1 MENFSQKFLNFITLK
16 KQTPLSAMWVIFF
29 VAAFIT
35 ALFWWIFPESMFDL
49 VKQSNQKAKQIPQSD
64 VFKVIVDGMFDAAET
79 AVMKIA
85 LPLAGVMTFFMG
97 LLNIGEKAGAI
108 GFLARIV
115 GPFFNRLFPEVPANH
130 PASGQMIMNFSAN
143 MLGLDNAAT
152 PFGLKA
158 MQSLQELNPQKE
170 VASNAQIMFLVLHS
184 AGPVLIP
191 LSIMAQRSIYNAADP
206 SDIFIP
212 CLIATYFATLTGLI
226 FVAIKQKINLFDKV
240 ILAWLGGITAFIVFV
255 LWYFS
260 SLPQEEV
267 TSQSK
272 IVSNFILYGFVLSFI
287 LGAVWKRVDIF
298 DAFIEGA
305 KGGFETSVKIIP
317 YLVAML
323 VAISC
328 LRNIGTLDLITG
340 GIRYVVVFLGFDTAW
355 VDALP
360 TALMHPLSGG
370 GSRAMMI
377 STMETF
383 GADSFAGRLACVFQ
397 GSSDTIFYVLALYF
411 GSVGI
416 KQTRYTLW
424 AGLTA
429 DLVSVIT
436 AIWVSYIFFG

>member
-1 MENFSQKFLNFITLK
+1 MNNFSKKFKDFISFK
-16 KQTPLSAMWVIFF
+16 NQSPLSAMWVLFF

-35 ALFWWIFPESMFDL
+35 AIIKWLNPD
-49 VKQSNQKAKQIPQSD
+49 IPQEQKNEI
-64 VFKVIVDGMFDAAET
+64 FKVIVDGMFDSAET

-97 LLNIGEKAGAI
+97 LLAVGEKAGAI
-108 GFLARIV
+108 GFLSRLI
-115 GPFFNRLFPEVPANH
+115 GPFFSRLFPEVPPNH

-158 MQSLQELNPQKE
+158 MQSLQDLNPQKE

-191 LSIMAQRSIYNAADP
+191 LSIMAQRSIYKAEDP

-212 CLIATYFATLTGLI
+212 CLIATYFATLTGLV
-226 FVAIKQKINLFDKV
+226 FVAIKQGINLFDKV
-240 ILAWLGGITAFIVFV
+240 ILSWLGGITAFIGFV

-260 SLPQEEV
+260 NLPQEEV
-267 TSQSK
+267 TAQSK
-272 IVSNFILYGFVLSFI
+272 IISNVILYGFVLAFI
-287 LGAVWKRVDIF
+287 LGAVWKKVDIF

-328 LRNIGTLDLITG
+328 LRNAGTLDMIVG
-340 GIRYVVVFLGFDTAW
+340 VIRMGVEFVGLDTAF

-377 STMETF
+377 STMQAA
-383 GADSFAGRLACVFQ
+383 GPDSFAGRLSCVFQ

-416 KQTRYTLW
+416 RQTRYTLW

-436 AIWVSYIFFG
+436 AIWVSYVFFPH

>member
-1 MENFSQKFLNFITLK
+1 MKKFLDFISLK
-16 KQTPLSAMWVIFF
+16 KQSPLSAMWVLFF

-35 ALFWWIFPESMFDL
+35 AIIKWLNPE
-49 VKQSNQKAKQIPQSD
+49 IPQEQKNEI
-64 VFKVIVDGMFDAAET
+64 FKVIVDGMFDSAEV

-97 LLNIGEKAGAI
+97 LLAIGEKAGAI
-108 GFLARIV
+108 GFLSRLI
-115 GPFFNRLFPEVPANH
+115 GPFFSRLFPEVPPNH

-158 MQSLQELNPQKE
+158 MQSLQELNPNKE

-191 LSIMAQRSIYNAADP
+191 LSIMAQRSIYKAADP
-206 SDIFIP
+206 ADIFIP

-240 ILAWLGGITAFIVFV
+240 ILSWLGGITAFIGFA

-260 SLPQEEV
+260 SLPQAEV
-267 TSQSK
+267 TTQSK
-272 IVSNFILYGFVLSFI
+272 IFSNVILYGFVLAFI
-287 LGAVWKRVDIF
+287 LGAVWKKVDIF

-328 LRNIGTLDLITG
+328 LRNAGTLDMIVDLIKG
-340 GIRYVVVFLGFDTAW
+340 GNAILGIDTAFT
-355 VDALP
+355 DALP

-377 STMETF
+377 STMQAA
-383 GADSFAGRLACVFQ
+383 GPDSFAGRLSCVFQ

-429 DLVSVIT
+429 DLVSIIT
-436 AIWVSYIFFG
+436 AIWVSYIFFPH

>member
-1 MENFSQKFLNFITLK
+1 MENFSQKFLHFITLR

-35 ALFWWIFPESMFDL
+35 LIIKWLNPEIPAE
-49 VKQSNQKAKQIPQSD
+49 QKTEL
-64 VFKVIVDGMFDAAET
+64 FKVVVDGMFDAAEI

-97 LLNIGEKAGAI
+97 LLSIGEKAGAI

-115 GPFFNRLFPEVPANH
+115 GPFFSRLFPEVPANH

-158 MQSLQELNPQKE
+158 MQSLQDLNPQKE

-191 LSIMAQRSIYNAADP
+191 LSIMAQRSIYKAEDP

-226 FVAIKQKINLFDKV
+226 FVAIRQGINLFDKV
-240 ILAWLGGITAFIVFV
+240 ILSWLGGITGFIGFV

-260 SLPQEEV
+260 QLPQEEV
-267 TSQSK
+267 TAQSK
-272 IVSNFILYGFVLSFI
+272 IISNVILYGFVLSFI
-287 LGAVWKRVDIF
+287 LGAVWKKVDIF
-298 DAFIEGA
+298 DAFIDGA

-328 LRNIGTLDLITG
+328 LRNAGTLDLITN
-340 GIRYVVVFLGFDTAW
+340 GIRYVVVLLGFDTAW

-377 STMETF
+377 STMQTA
-383 GADSFAGRLACVFQ
+383 GPDSFAGRLACVFQ

-436 AIWVSYIFFG
+436 AIWVSYIFFPH

>member
-1 MENFSQKFLNFITLK
+1 MENFSQKFLHFITLR

-35 ALFWWIFPESMFDL
+35 LIIKWLNPEIPAE
-49 VKQSNQKAKQIPQSD
+49 QKTEL
-64 VFKVIVDGMFDAAET
+64 FKVVVDGMFDAAEI

-97 LLNIGEKAGAI
+97 LLSIGEKAGAI

-115 GPFFNRLFPEVPANH
+115 GPFFSRLFPEVPANH

-158 MQSLQELNPQKE
+158 MQSLQDLNPQKE

-191 LSIMAQRSIYNAADP
+191 LSIMAQRSIYKAEDP

-226 FVAIKQKINLFDKV
+226 FVAIRQGINLFDKI
-240 ILAWLGGITAFIVFV
+240 ILSWLGGITGFIGFV

-260 SLPQEEV
+260 QLPQEEV
-267 TSQSK
+267 TAQSK
-272 IVSNFILYGFVLSFI
+272 IISNVILYGFVLSFI
-287 LGAVWKRVDIF
+287 LGAVWKKVDIF
-298 DAFIEGA
+298 DAFIDGA

-328 LRNIGTLDLITG
+328 LRNAGTLDLITN
-340 GIRYVVVFLGFDTAW
+340 GIRYVVVALGFDTAW

-377 STMETF
+377 NTMQTA
-383 GADSFAGRLACVFQ
+383 GPDSFAGRLACVFQ

-436 AIWVSYIFFG
+436 AIWVSYIFFPH

>member
-1 MENFSQKFLNFITLK
+1 MENFSKKFIDFISLK
-16 KQTPLSAMWVIFF
+16 KQSPLSAMWVLFF

-35 ALFWWIFPESMFDL
+35 AIIKWLNPD
-49 VKQSNQKAKQIPQSD
+49 IPQEQKTEI
-64 VFKVIVDGMFDAAET
+64 FKVIVDGMFDSAET

-97 LLNIGEKAGAI
+97 LLAVGEKAGAI
-108 GFLARIV
+108 GFLSRLI
-115 GPFFNRLFPEVPANH
+115 GPFFSRLFPEVPPNH

-158 MQSLQELNPQKE
+158 MQSLQELNPQKD

-191 LSIMAQRSIYNAADP
+191 LSIMAQRSIYKATDP

-226 FVAIKQKINLFDKV
+226 FVAIKQKINLFDRV
-240 ILAWLGGITAFIVFV
+240 ILSWLGGITAFIGLV

-260 SLPQEEV
+260 NLPQEEV
-267 TSQSK
+267 TAQSK
-272 IVSNFILYGFVLSFI
+272 IISNVILYGFVLAFI
-287 LGAVWKRVDIF
+287 LGAVWKKVDIF

-328 LRNIGTLDLITG
+328 LRNAGTLDMIVG
-340 GIRYVVVFLGFDTAW
+340 VIRSGVEFMGFNTAF

-377 STMETF
+377 STMQAS
-383 GADSFAGRLACVFQ
+383 GPDSFAGRLSCVFQ

-424 AGLTA
+424 AGLMA
-429 DLVSVIT
+429 DLVSIIT
-436 AIWVSYIFFG
+436 AILVSYVFFPH

>member
-1 MENFSQKFLNFITLK
+1 MENFSKKFLNFITLK

-29 VAAFIT
+29 VAAFVT
-35 ALFWWIFPESMFDL
+35 AIIKWLNPDIPAE
-49 VKQSNQKAKQIPQSD
+49 QKTEI
-64 VFKVIVDGMFDAAET
+64 FKVIVDGMFDSAEV

-97 LLNIGEKAGAI
+97 LLSIGEKAGAI

-115 GPFFNRLFPEVPANH
+115 GPFFNRLFPEVPPNH

-191 LSIMAQRSIYNAADP
+191 LSIMAQRSIYKATDP

-240 ILAWLGGITAFIVFV
+240 ILSWLGGITAFIGFV

-272 IVSNFILYGFVLSFI
+272 IVSNIILYGFVLAFI
-287 LGAVWKRVDIF
+287 LGAVWKKVDIF

-328 LRNIGTLDLITG
+328 LRNAGTLDLITG
-340 GIRYVVVFLGFDTAW
+340 GIRYLVVFLGFDTAW

-416 KQTRYTLW
+416 RQTRYTLW

-436 AIWVSYIFFG
+436 AIWVSYIFFQ

>member
-1 MENFSQKFLNFITLK
+1 MALNYLWIAFFIVAFVVALIK
-16 KQTPLSAMWVIFF
+16 LIF
-29 VAAFIT
+29 T
-35 ALFWWIFPESMFDL
+35 GDTEIFKL
-49 VKQSNQKAKQIPQSD
+49 I
-64 VFKVIVDGMFDAAET
+64 IDGMFDSSEV

-97 LLNIGEKAGAI
+97 LLNIGERAGAI
-108 GFLARIV
+108 NFLARLV
-115 GPFFNRLFPEVPANH
+115 GPFFNRLFPEIPKNH
-130 PASGQMIMNFSAN
+130 PANGQMIMNFSAN

-158 MQSLQELNPQKE
+158 MQSLQELNPSKD
-170 VASNAQIMFLVLHS
+170 VASNAQIMFMVLHS

-191 LSIMAQRSIYNAADP
+191 LSIMAQRSIYGAADA

-212 CLIATYFATLTGLI
+212 CLIATYVATVTGLL
-226 FVAIKQKINLFDKV
+226 FVAIRQKINLFDKV
-240 ILAWLGGITAFIVFV
+240 IISWLGGISLFIGLI

-260 SLPQEEV
+260 SIPKEQIEV
-267 TSQSK
+267 VSK
-272 IVSNFILYGFVLSFI
+272 VASNLILFTFIISFL
-287 LGAVWKRVDIF
+287 LGAVRKKVDVF
-298 DAFIEGA
+298 SAFIEGA

-323 VAISC
+323 VAIGA
-328 LRNIGTLDLITG
+328 LRNSGALTWVVDGMKFAFSLTG
-340 GIRYVVVFLGFDTAW
+340 MNTDFT
-355 VDALP
+355 DALP

-377 STMETF
+377 DTMKTF
-383 GADSFAGRLACVFQ
+383 GADSFAGRLSCVFQ

-411 GSVGI
+411 GSVNI
-416 KQTRYTLW
+416 RNTRYTLW

-436 AIWVSYIFFG
+436 AIWVSYIFFH

>member
-1 MENFSQKFLNFITLK
+1 MQHFSRKFIDFISLK
-16 KQTPLSAMWVIFF
+16 KQSPLSAMWVLFF
-29 VAAFIT
+29 VAAFVT
-35 ALFWWIFPESMFDL
+35 AIIKWLNPDIPVE
-49 VKQSNQKAKQIPQSD
+49 QKNEI
-64 VFKVIVDGMFDAAET
+64 FKVIVDGMFDSAEI

-97 LLNIGEKAGAI
+97 LLAIGEKAGAI
-108 GFLARIV
+108 GFLARLV

-130 PASGQMIMNFSAN
+130 PASGHMIMNFSAN

-170 VASNAQIMFLVLHS
+170 IASNAQIMFLVLHS

-191 LSIMAQRSIYNAADP
+191 LSIMAQRSIYKAADP

-226 FVAIKQKINLFDKV
+226 FVAIKQKINLFDKI
-240 ILAWLGGITAFIVFV
+240 ILLWLGGITAFIGFA

-260 SLPQEEV
+260 NLPQEEV
-267 TSQSK
+267 SVQSK
-272 IVSNFILYGFVLSFI
+272 IISNVILYGFVLAFI
-287 LGAVWKRVDIF
+287 LGAVWKKVDIF

-305 KGGFETSVKIIP
+305 KGGFETSIKIIP

-328 LRNIGTLDLITG
+328 LRNAGTLDMIVNVIRMG
-340 GIRYVVVFLGFDTAW
+340 VEFVGIDTAF

-377 STMETF
+377 STMQAS
-383 GADSFAGRLACVFQ
+383 GPDSFAGRLSCVFQ

-429 DLVSVIT
+429 DLVSIIT
-436 AIWVSYIFFG
+436 AIWVSYIFFPH

>member
-35 ALFWWIFPESMFDL
+35 ALIKWANPAVPPE
-49 VKQSNQKAKQIPQSD
+49 QKTEI
-64 VFKVIVDGMFDAAET
+64 FKVIVDGMFDSAEV

-158 MQSLQELNPQKE
+158 MQSLQDLNPNKE
-170 VASNAQIMFLVLHS
+170 VASNPQIMFLVLHS

-191 LSIMAQRSIYNAADP
+191 LSIMAQRSIYGAKDA

-226 FVAIKQKINLFDKV
+226 FVAIKQGINLFDKV
-240 ILAWLGGITAFIVFV
+240 VMSWLGGITAFICFV

-260 SLPQEEV
+260 SLSKEEIES
-267 TSQSK
+267 TSK
-272 IVSNFILYGFVLSFI
+272 IVSNFILYSFVLSFI

-328 LRNIGTLDLITG
+328 LRNAGTLDLITG
-340 GIRYVVVFLGFDTAW
+340 GIRNLVTFLGFDTSW

-377 STMETF
+377 STMQTF

-436 AIWVSYIFFG
+436 AIWVSYIFFQ

>member
-1 MENFSQKFLNFITLK
+1 
-16 KQTPLSAMWVIFF
+16 MWVLFF

-35 ALFWWIFPESMFDL
+35 AIIKWLNPD
-49 VKQSNQKAKQIPQSD
+49 IPQAQKTEI
-64 VFKVIVDGMFDAAET
+64 FKIIVDGMFDSAET

-97 LLNIGEKAGAI
+97 LLSIGERAGAI
-108 GFLARIV
+108 GFLSRLI
-115 GPFFNRLFPEVPANH
+115 GPFFSRLFPEVPPNH

-191 LSIMAQRSIYNAADP
+191 LSIMAQRSIYKAADP

-226 FVAIKQKINLFDKV
+226 FVAIKQKINLLDKV
-240 ILAWLGGITAFIVFV
+240 ILSWLGGITAFIGFV

-260 SLPQEEV
+260 NLPQEEV
-267 TSQSK
+267 TAQSK
-272 IVSNFILYGFVLSFI
+272 IISNVILYGFVLAFI
-287 LGAVWKRVDIF
+287 LGAVWKKVDIF

-305 KGGFETSVKIIP
+305 KGGFETSVRIIP

-328 LRNIGTLDLITG
+328 LRNAGTLDMIVNA
-340 GIRYVVVFLGFDTAW
+340 IRMGVELVNIDTAF

-377 STMETF
+377 STMQTF
-383 GADSFAGRLACVFQ
+383 GPDSFAGRLSCVFQ
-397 GSSDTIFYVLALYF
+397 GSADTIFYVLALYF

-429 DLVSVIT
+429 DLVGIVT
-436 AIWVSYIFFG
+436 AIWVSYIFFPH